1 MEIGFYHPQRGY
13 WQAIDVSKE
22 TYTVE
27 VEPERVEIEEIEPER
42 VEVDDEGN
50 ETVIPAVTRETVI
63 PAVTRETSQFSELL
77 ATYADGTVE
86 VPLKPGADFEWQDGE
101 WIYVP
106 PALDLLAYAAQKRWE
121 KEVGGTEVAGM
132 PVFTDDRSK
141 TLIMGARQ
149 AADADP
155 DFTTQWKAAAGA
167 FITLDAA
174 MIMAISN
181 AVLAHVASC
190 FAREAAVIAAIED
203 GTITSAAEIDDAFD
217 AVEWP
222 LI

>member
-1 MEIGFYHPQRGY
+1 MRYVV
-13 WQAIDVSKE
+13 IDSSTGMVE
-22 TYTVE
+22 NVIE
-27 VEPERVEIEEIEPER
+27 VEPE
-42 VEVDDEGN
+42 
-50 ETVIPAVTRETVI
+50 
-63 PAVTRETSQFSELL
+63 S
-77 ATYADGTVE
+77 
-86 VPLKPGADFEWQDGE
+86 DFELPDKLLIEHQPGVGVGWSYVDGRFVAPE
-101 WIYVP
+101 
-106 PALDLLAYAAQKRWE
+106 PAAVDLLAYAAQKRWE

-155 DFTTQWKAAAGA
+155 AFTTQWKTAAGA

-181 AVLAHVASC
+181 AVLAHVAAC

-203 GTITSAAEIDDAFD
+203 ETISSTAEIDSAFD

-222 LI
+222 AA